1 MLAAFHV
8 DFTLRAA
15 RTLAWT
21 LESRETGL
29 IDPTLV
35 FMTAVK
41 VHNDN
46 INFKLIYK
54 STLRELANTGSN
66 TNKKIT
72 DCKVQRLEL
81 YHKN

>member
-21 LESRETGL
+21 LESRETDL
-29 IDPTLV
+29 IDPSLV

-54 STLRELANTGSN
+54 
-66 TNKKIT
+66 
-72 DCKVQRLEL
+72 
-81 YHKN
+81 